1 MCACVVYV
9 YFNNMLT
16 TLYLESFIGLKK
28 LKIELKHIQ
37 SL

>member
-1 MCACVVYV
+1 MYACVVYV
-9 YFNNMLT
+9 YFNMLT